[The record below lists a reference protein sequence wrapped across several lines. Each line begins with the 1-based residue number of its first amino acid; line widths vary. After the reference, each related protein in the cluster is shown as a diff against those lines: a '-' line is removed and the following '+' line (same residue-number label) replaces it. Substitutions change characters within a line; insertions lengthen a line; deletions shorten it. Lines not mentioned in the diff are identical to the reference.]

1 MALPGSPSFSCGQVG
16 ILTKVELRT
25 AEIDP
30 MQIKLPSNAIL
41 FPLVGAFASVL
52 FAHIAFGGFF
62 PGPNGMGHDH
72 AGIMPG
78 LLADYYWGRSSGVF
92 TPPWFTPAFCGGI
105 PYFADP
111 GTGFYSFPSFLVRL
125 LQLDPLAA
133 AYSTFLS
140 FVFVGFLGTY
150 LFCTQRIALSIS
162 GALLAALLFS
172 LNGFFIHRFL
182 IGHTGFHG
190 VMLAPWLAYF
200 TVSGLP
206 SAQRRFP
213 ADLLN
218 VVGGALVLAYWVYS
232 GAQSLIVALGLSAA
246 ALILLAWFRN
256 PVIKPA
262 IQRSLAIIALGLA
275 LSASKIVA
283 GFSYMAQF
291 PRSDYRLPG
300 FDSLA
305 DTAWVLLLTL
315 FQNRTDIAAIAASKM
330 QNLQWFQ
337 DRHELEY
344 GLTWVPL
351 ILLVLVIC
359 ARLLHPQL
367 GSERPRKSMASWLSL
382 SALVLILVT
391 PIVINTYS
399 PAWNA
404 FLKSIPLIGS
414 SSSLLRWFILYVP
427 IIAVA
432 SGLLID
438 KIPWEAKARLITAAV
453 AGGAFLVV
461 TASVDRNFY
470 LAQNYDPKP
479 VVDAFRTAAAQPNF
493 LPAITSI
500 GVMTDA
506 SGNVVAPMNRN
517 ELVAYGASQLLC
529 YNAIFG
535 YSLEHFPIKTLRP
548 GPTLDESAGVLNIK
562 NPACYVYP
570 KENLCAPGD
579 HFPVSRK
586 EDAIKF
592 LSYKPFNFYKS
603 SVQKAA
609 DAVTKFAVALWLI
622 LMVVAA
628 VGARRVT

>member
-1 MALPGSPSFSCGQVG
+1 MQV
-16 ILTKVELRT
+16 
-25 AEIDP
+25 
-30 MQIKLPSNAIL
+30 KLPPTAIL
-41 FPLVGAFASVL
+41 FPLVGALAAVL
-52 FAHIAFGGFF
+52 FAHLAFGGFF

-72 AGIMPG
+72 SGLIPG
-78 LLADYYWGRSSGVF
+78 LLADYYWGRSAGVF

-111 GTGFYSFPSFLVRL
+111 GTGFYSFPSFFVRL
-125 LQLDPLAA
+125 VGLDPLAA

-140 FVFVGFLGTY
+140 FIFVGFLGTY
-150 LFCTQRIALSIS
+150 LFCTQRIALSIY

-172 LNGFFIHRFL
+172 LNGFYIHRFL

-190 VMLAPWLAYF
+190 LMLAPWLAYF
-200 TVSGLP
+200 VVSSP
-206 SAQRRFP
+206 QQAQRQLP
-213 ADLLN
+213 ADLAKL
-218 VVGGALVLAYWVYS
+218 VGGALILAYWVHS
-232 GAQSLIVALGLSAA
+232 GAQSLILALGLSAA
-246 ALILLAWFRN
+246 ALILLAWFLH

-275 LSASKIVA
+275 LSASKIIA

-300 FDSLA
+300 FSSLM
-305 DTAWVLLLTL
+305 DTVWVLLLTL

-351 ILLVLVIC
+351 VLLVLVVC
-359 ARLLHPQL
+359 ARLLQPQPI
-367 GSERPRKSMASWLSL
+367 GDHSRKTIASWISV

-391 PIVINTYS
+391 PIAINTYS
-399 PAWNA
+399 PAWNE
-404 FLKSIPLIGS
+404 FLKSVPLIGS
-414 SSSLLRWFILYVP
+414 SSSLLRWFVLYVP
-427 IIAVA
+427 ILAVA

-438 KIPWEAKARLITAAV
+438 KIPWEVKARQITAAV
-453 AGGAFLVV
+453 AAVAFLLV
-461 TASVDRNFY
+461 TANVDRNFY

-479 VVDAFRTAAAQPNF
+479 VVEAYRKAASQPTF
-493 LPAITSI
+493 QPAITSI
-500 GVMTDA
+500 GVMTEA

-517 ELVAYGASQLLC
+517 DLVAYGASQLLC
-529 YNAIFG
+529 YVPIFG

-548 GPTLDESAGVLNIK
+548 GAALDEAAGVLNVK

-570 KENLCAPGD
+570 KENLCVPGD
-579 HFPVSRK
+579 HFAVSQK

-592 LSYKPFNFYKS
+592 LSYEPFDFNKS
-603 SVQKAA
+603 GVQKVA
-609 DAVTKFAVALWLI
+609 DAVTALALAI
-622 LMVVAA
+622 SLLLLGLAA
-628 VGARRVT
+628 FGARRVTEKRSEPDVS